1 MIGRTYAL
9 TTYTS
14 SRTSWVYEKPKN
26 SVNYLGYTWITNTTG
41 SSETF
46 IMSRAVIND
55 DGTVTFY
62 FKKDTGIFQNDVSA
76 MLFKDL
82 NGPNHKFIKT
92 IKISQS
98 DQKSGDDYKI
108 TPDFESGSY
117 DYIFLVTSGKGSSAI
132 RFCSEPITITAT
144 VPKPDI
150 PDHTR
155 FYISSPTESSFVAHW
170 PKVSGATSYE
180 VNVKKATDTGSD
192 AYQKYKVFNGTSG
205 SNQILVDG
213 LSGNAYQFQ
222 VRAWNGSQK
231 SDWSESSSDIFQTQA
246 NLKIVDGTYFGTSTL
261 VKGKSY
267 SFVTKIKNNAS
278 VDWYGNFYLK
288 KAGESND
295 WIAFYE
301 RTIKAGET
309 YTLEKELEGLD
320 QKADG
325 TYNLTLYY
333 CTGRRGD
340 SNQVPAGNYSNP
352 ISVTV
357 SSSSSQA
364 TYPSNPSPSNGQEN
378 VSIPVTLRWEC
389 GGTNFGYDVYLA
401 TDKDFKNRI
410 GSNAYKSGFGNS
422 CTIDASDLEAG
433 KTYYWKVCVSNSYY
447 IGGDVNRYWTF
458 TTAGGTPSGDD
469 MTMDQAAQYLLNN
482 QIIDNTDV
490 TSNIRRVHLAKIA
503 FRGLYSTNGRTVGS
517 APSDNY
523 PTVYADIS
531 TENEDNRAAKAMLYL
546 EYGDGVTPFDRNR
559 LEFDPTGTIARIHVL
574 KVMMETFNIQP
585 KMSGTDYFPND
596 EEVQKLAQRD
606 PRMMG
611 YIRKAGDLGIINT
624 TNNLFNPT
632 KLCKR
637 GEAFLMLARIMKKL
651 NDPNDNSIKNPNPQ
665 TKDYFQPL
673 NTTLETISL
682 GAGLQMGNFQHYTK
696 TSFALSGLV
705 PMAFAHTYNS
715 YNTTLPEILFG
726 ATELDDGTT
735 ETYQPL
741 GDGWSHNYHSF
752 ITVTR
757 TGSNEGY
764 AIVHWGGGGFEVFKK
779 DGTGWTAVSMG
790 VYDKLT
796 RESTGFLLT
805 TKTNVKY
812 YFTKFSADLQIWY
825 LTSIVDRND
834 NTLTISYEDGENGYK
849 RISSVSDPSGR
860 KLTFSYDKNHKNL
873 LTKVSDPNDPEKVRN
888 IRFEYELNN
897 LTGRYRLSSFTDA
910 KNQTT
915 YYEYKDE
922 YEDEP
927 TPGDSKLLAR
937 IKLPKGNYIQNDY
950 DANRRLTKTEN
961 GNTIT
966 TVGLTTEYGSWGNAA
981 QTTSK
986 VEVTRQETEKAQY
999 EYIYNKNNFVKSM
1012 RGPLSMSVIS
1022 EPCSDRPYLPKT
1034 ITTNSSKI
1042 SNIEY
1047 DANGNVTR
1055 IDVYGGNDGTLTTQ
1069 MWYDETN
1076 SNLLKVIDPKNNTT
1090 TYEYDGKGNLTKIQS
1105 PIDGIITSIK
1115 RSTQNNSNG
1124 LIETVTNPEGIVTGY
1139 QYDSYGNLNQISL
1152 AGLITKPAFDVIGRL
1167 ESITDAL
1174 GRTYSYEYDDND
1186 NLKKKTTPKGYITQY
1201 QYDKNDNLV
1210 TIINAK
1216 QKETTLEY
1224 DFDTD
1229 RLTSVSFGGATKSYK
1244 YNPDGTLKSYTK
1256 PDLITTLE
1264 YEYDN
1269 LGRLKNDGVNEYN
1282 YDDKLRLYSISGN
1295 GKTINFEYDGF
1306 NRIKK
1311 AGDAT
1316 YEYDKN
1322 GNCTNI
1328 NGTKYDYDAL
1338 DRLITVTFSGGT
1350 ISYDYKKD
1358 GRLNTVTYPNGM
1370 TTSYGYDKVGRLTNK
1385 TTKLKNGTVVASY
1398 DFELD
1403 DVGNI
1408 KTQTAKEQFSD
1419 IPLTNMEVE
1428 YSYYEENNRIKKAG
1442 DISFDFDRNGN
1453 TEKRG
1458 NELYQWDD
1466 KDRLIRAGDTDIQY
1480 DPLGLIASY
1489 GDITFTTD
1497 PLGIGNVLGDSK
1509 GAKYIYG
1516 NGLEARVKG
1525 GKVSYY
1531 VTDFRGSVVAIVDEN
1546 SNITHKYQ
1554 YDDFG
1559 NVIQKEEPDGD
1570 YNPFQYVGKYG
1581 VMYLTDHQYYMRA
1594 RHYDP
1599 TIGRFLSEDP
1609 IWSTNL
1615 YPYADNNPIMGIDPE
1630 GLYMTEAEYDRL
1642 RMQIHKAYKDGK
1654 IDKELAKQA
1663 QKNAK
1668 QYYLEHKEPIKVI
1681 DLSSKNAQNNVNN
1694 SEAERAEDLCRTK
1707 YQMNHGRE
1715 YSGKWSCV
1723 EHQEASNNY
1732 TPTVD
1737 QTDNRQWPSEESKTA
1752 YSTPPVNN
1760 NNNSNTPYND
1770 YGTYQYQFNYGWN
1783 EHGKPLINSYKE
1795 AVKAGLLMGD

>member
-1 MIGRTYAL
+1 MRKTRVWLIGLMILSVLPLMADEDNYNYNPLKGVYTNPATSSGITSMTIRFDNTNDKVTYVSTNYDNNQIKVKVKERNTSNGTLTFTVAKYNDGYFQGSSGKVYIWESVKDQPTCAIKFSDIKSKTLDFTWNNYGKFTGRRVFHFFLLTSDGKNKFYGGKIEIIGNEAAAPSVSTNNVYTKSSTSATLKGSVSPNGADTEWWFAYGTTITNLNKKSSGGTVSKSKSSLDVFDDISNLTPNQTYYYQIVAKNEMS
-9 TTYTS
+9 TTPSTGIIKEFTTDPLPNSAPNKPTYNSPSDGATNVATS
-14 SRTSWVYEKPKN
+14 SRLSW
-26 SVNYLGYTWITNTTG
+26 SC
-41 SSETF
+41 
-46 IMSRAVIND
+46 
-55 DGTVTFY
+55 
-62 FKKDTGIFQNDVSA
+62 
-76 MLFKDL
+76 
-82 NGPNHKFIKT
+82 
-92 IKISQS
+92 S
-98 DQKSGDDYKI
+98 DPDGDDLTY
-108 TPDFESGSY
+108 Y
-117 DYIFLVTSGKGSSAI
+117 V
-132 RFCSEPITITAT
+132 
-144 VPKPDI
+144 
-150 PDHTR
+150 
-155 FYISSPTESSFVAHW
+155 
-170 PKVSGATSYE
+170 
-180 VNVKKATDTGSD
+180 
-192 AYQKYKVFNGTSG
+192 
-205 SNQILVDG
+205 
-213 LSGNAYQFQ
+213 
-222 VRAWNGSQK
+222 
-231 SDWSESSSDIFQTQA
+231 
-246 NLKIVDGTYFGTSTL
+246 YFGTSTSNWS
-261 VKGKSY
+261 KYTTSN
-267 SFVTKIKNNAS
+267 SF
-278 VDWYGNFYLK
+278 Y
-288 KAGESND
+288 
-295 WIAFYE
+295 
-301 RTIKAGET
+301 
-309 YTLEKELEGLD
+309 
-320 QKADG
+320 
-325 TYNLTLYY
+325 
-333 CTGRRGD
+333 
-340 SNQVPAGNYSNP
+340 
-352 ISVTV
+352 
-357 SSSSSQA
+357 
-364 TYPSNPSPSNGQEN
+364 SPSLAEN
-378 VSIPVTLRWEC
+378 T
-389 GGTNFGYDVYLA
+389 
-401 TDKDFKNRI
+401 K
-410 GSNAYKSGFGNS
+410 
-422 CTIDASDLEAG
+422 
-433 KTYYWKVCVSNSYY
+433 YYWKVESYDGEY
-447 IGGDVNRYWTF
+447 TTSGDTWSF

-517 APSDNY
+517 VPSDNY

-596 EEVQKLAQRD
+596 EEVQKLAKRD

-624 TNNLFNPT
+624 TNNQFNPT

-637 GEAFLMLARIMKKL
+637 GEAFLILARIMKKL

-1090 TYEYDGKGNLTKIQS
+1090 TYKYDGKGNLKKIQS
-1105 PIDGIITSIK
+1105 PIDDIYTTITP
-1115 RSTQNNSNG
+1115 NSNNG
-1124 LIETVTNPEGIVTGY
+1124 LIETVTNPEGIETVY

-1152 AGLITKPAFDVIGRL
+1152 AGLITKPAYDVIGRL

-1174 GRTYSYEYDDND
+1174 GRIYSYEYDDND
-1186 NLKKKTTPKGYITQY
+1186 NLEKETTPKGYVTQY
-1201 QYDKNDNLV
+1201 KYDKNDNLV

-1256 PDLITTLE
+1256 PDLTTTLE

-1316 YEYDKN
+1316 YEYDQN

-1408 KTQTAKEQFSD
+1408 KTQTAKEPFSG
-1419 IPLTNMEVE
+1419 IPLTNEEVSYE
-1428 YSYYEENNRIKKAG
+1428 YNEDNNRIRRVITQNG
-1442 DISFDFDRNGN
+1442 DIGFSIDANGN
-1453 TEKRG
+1453 TTKRD
-1458 NELYQWDD
+1458 NETYQWD
-1466 KDRLIRAGDTDIQY
+1466 KFDRLVRAGDTEIKY

-1497 PLGIGNVLGDSK
+1497 PLGIGNVLSDSK
-1509 GAKYIYG
+1509 GAEYIYG
-1516 NGLEARVKG
+1516 NGLEARVKN

-1546 SNITHKYQ
+1546 GTITHKYQ
-1554 YDDFG
+1554 YDEFG
-1559 NVIQKEEPDGD
+1559 KVTQKEEAD
-1570 YNPFQYVGKYG
+1570 YNPFQYVGKHG

-1615 YPYADNNPIMGIDPE
+1615 YPYADNNPIMGIDPI
-1630 GLYMTEAEYDRL
+1630 GLRSLPSAEEYRREAVE
-1642 RMQIHKAYKDGK
+1642 
-1654 IDKELAKQA
+1654 ELNEK
-1663 QKNAK
+1663 KSRNYYGED
-1668 QYYLEHKEPIKVI
+1668 YYLYDEEYNYIENVYQSLREMEKKRDLKTRQDQFKNLMSQHPYRLDLKKGKVPVVQTETKTNANNTENTTPKDLYSIDNIELNPIEVAKSGVEGGRY
-1681 DLSSKNAQNNVNN
+1681 LYQSSK
-1694 SEAERAEDLCRTK
+1694 K
-1707 YQMNHGRE
+1707 YDPGIRNKK
-1715 YSGKWSCV
+1715 YSK
-1723 EHQEASNNY
+1723 
-1732 TPTVD
+1732 
-1737 QTDNRQWPSEESKTA
+1737 K
-1752 YSTPPVNN
+1752 
-1760 NNNSNTPYND
+1760 
-1770 YGTYQYQFNYGWN
+1770 
-1783 EHGKPLINSYKE
+1783 
-1795 AVKAGLLMGD
+1795 